1 MPEKRIQKS
10 LPFWN
15 MNDKTLKWYS
25 IAQEVGTS
33 AANCHHWFFGKHK
46 PHAKN
51 FMKASKMNELVAA
64 HGLPFR
70 KPGSGRKA
78 KNWREKKAEV
88 LALTN

>member
-1 MPEKRIQKS
+1 
-10 LPFWN
+10 

-78 KNWREKKAEV
+78 KNNLPIGR
-88 LALTN
+88 